1 MFRLSTEMTRNIYT
15 DTDINI
21 QNNDNKKYGNRIK
34 FKHSESGIP
43 FYPALPIGG
52 SAPPSKMSR
61 DTLCKD
67 SIDIESNLLGINK
80 QFDISRYKQTCYG
93 PLDKCEPLCSVKY
106 FERNNVIM
114 PDNLIVPTNQRPFPI

>member
-15 DTDINI
+15 DSDINM
-21 QNNDNKKYGNRIK
+21 QNNYNKKFGDRIN
-34 FKHSESGIP
+34 FKHSSLGKP

-67 SIDIESNLLGINK
+67 SIDIESNLLGIHK
-80 QFDISRYKQTCYG
+80 EFDTSRYKQTCNG

-106 FERNNVIM
+106 FERNNVVM
-114 PDNLIVPTNQRPFPI
+114 PENLIIPNNQRPFPI